1 MAISATP
8 INILLVE
15 DNPGDV
21 ELVRAGFEEA
31 SLAIDIQVISDG
43 QAAVEFFDSDAAMPD
58 LVLLDINLP
67 KVSGIDVLKKI
78 RNTARSQ
85 QIPVV
90 ILTSSDA
97 ELDIVRS
104 YVEHANSF
112 ISKPVDF
119 DKFMQVVKSIEDFWL
134 TVVKLPRHHTLKE

>member
-1 MAISATP
+1 MNKP
-8 INILLVE
+8 IDILLVE

-31 SLAIDIQVISDG
+31 SLLIEIRVISDG
-43 QAAVEFFDSDAAMPD
+43 QTAMEFFTAKDSVMPD

-67 KVSGIDVLKKI
+67 KVSGIEVLKKI
-78 RNTARSQ
+78 KSTAYSC

-90 ILTSSDA
+90 VLTSSDA
-97 ELDIVRS
+97 EIDIVRS
-104 YVEHANSF
+104 YAEHANSF

-119 DKFMQVVKSIEDFWL
+119 DKFMKVIRSIEDFWL
-134 TVVKLPRHHTLKE
+134 TVVKLPGSHRS

>member
-1 MAISATP
+1 MANSVTP

-31 SLAIDIQVISDG
+31 SLAIDITVISDG
-43 QAAVEFFDSDAAMPD
+43 QAAVEFFDDAADMPD

-78 RNTARSQ
+78 RSTPRSQ

-134 TVVKLPRHHTLKE
+134 TVVKLPRRNTSQ